1 MPIDIFELILYSKVS
16 FSDVGVTKTL
26 PSRAIQV
33 MVGRGMKE
41 KNQNFKYRSPSSLSL
56 RGEKSSFL
64 KKRR

>member
-1 MPIDIFELILYSKVS
+1 
-16 FSDVGVTKTL
+16 
-26 PSRAIQV
+26 